1 MVPVA
6 GATAG
11 ATPTDELVSI
21 VSCALETRGVLAKIR
36 AELRANVF
44 TAIHEQQGVD
54 GRGDGRGDGK
64 RTDAEV
70 SPALAR
76 LQRSLVGRLALQL
89 VHELLISANLDYT
102 ASVFAPEAAVKG
114 ESPPDRQLLC
124 DQLQLPHVGSE
135 GGSREP
141 LLVSLLRLHL
151 DGANAPARAAAAA
164 GAPPNPAGPWPSP
177 GAAPLWMRRSH
188 APSKA
193 PSKALEP
200 LVPLKPLRVPRS
212 SAAASAV
219 PVDARNEEAE
229 EAERRLDALESKLAS
244 LAGLGTADELLADEI
259 KEEIE
264 EEIEEESVALGE
276 DETQLEVP
284 FGESRL
290 GASDPARP
298 HPYPTPYP
306 TPDPPLGGSDP
317 YGVRFEKSGDE
328 STSPTRLG
336 LAMKGFDHTEDVR
349 RP

>member
-1 MVPVA
+1 M
-6 GATAG
+6 
-11 ATPTDELVSI
+11 
-21 VSCALETRGVLAKIR
+21 
-36 AELRANVF
+36 
-44 TAIHEQQGVD
+44 
-54 GRGDGRGDGK
+54 
-64 RTDAEV
+64 
-70 SPALAR
+70 
-76 LQRSLVGRLALQL
+76 
-89 VHELLISANLDYT
+89 
-102 ASVFAPEAAVKG
+102 
-114 ESPPDRQLLC
+114 
-124 DQLQLPHVGSE
+124 
-135 GGSREP
+135 
-141 LLVSLLRLHL
+141 
-151 DGANAPARAAAAA
+151 
-164 GAPPNPAGPWPSP
+164 
-177 GAAPLWMRRSH
+177 
-188 APSKA
+188 
-193 PSKALEP
+193 
-200 LVPLKPLRVPRS
+200 PLKPLRVPRS

-290 GASDPARP
+290 GASDPALP
-298 HPYPTPYP
+298 PPEPP
-306 TPDPPLGGSDP
+306 PPPPPPPPLGGSDP